1 MSDKTVYTIDDIRAA
16 INQTAKDYGIKRM
29 SLFGS
34 YARGEATADSDID
47 FHLIDPGGLWGYFK
61 LCGLRQALE
70 ACLGLNVDVLTTG
83 AIDKEILETIK
94 RDEVLIFE
102 QQ

>member
-1 MSDKTVYTIDDIRAA
+1 MANNEVYTIDDIRIA
-16 INQTAKDYGIKRM
+16 ISQIAKEYGIKRM

-34 YARGEATADSDID
+34 YARGEATVNSDID
-47 FHLIDPGGLWGYFK
+47 FHLVDPGGLWGYFK

-70 ACLGLNVDVLTTG
+70 ARLGLNVDVLTTG
-83 AIDKEILETIK
+83 AIDEEILEAIK

-102 QQ
+102 Q

>member
-1 MSDKTVYTIDDIRAA
+1 MNGGKVYTIDDIRTA
-16 INQTAKDYGIKRM
+16 ISPVSREFGIKRM

-34 YARGEATADSDID
+34 YARGEATPGSDID

-70 ACLGLNVDVLTTG
+70 AILGIKVDVLTTG
-83 AIDKEILETIK
+83 AIDKDILETIK
-94 RDEVLIFE
+94 KDEVLVFE
-102 QQ
+102 Q